1 VVLADRDKREAPMS
15 PLAGERRRVE
25 RGTSSGEPPRPRLV
39 TMIEST
45 YREMPGLSVRL
56 DEAARL
62 FGLRESTCQVVLD
75 DLVRDGRL
83 RQSRTGR
90 YLAP

>member
-1 VVLADRDKREAPMS
+1 VLGDRDKRHARTD

-25 RGTSSGEPPRPRLV
+25 RGTSSGEPPRSRLV

-45 YREMPGLSVRL
+45 YREMPGLSLRL

-62 FGLRESTCQVVLD
+62 FGLRERTCLVVLD

-83 RQSRTGR
+83 RRSWNGR
-90 YLAP
+90 YLAS